1 MSSEH
6 VADSGVVCEV
16 NGSTVKVEVQRGS
29 GCKSCQMRGFC
40 FSKNTPAVF
49 TLSSALPLQVGD
61 RVELDISA
69 KDRILASLII
79 FVMPIAFL
87 FGAFLVAQLFF
98 GELIS
103 IALAFAAM
111 ALSFL
116 IIRYFD
122 RIFGDKFKVE
132 IVRKIEDTTE

>member
-16 NGSTVKVEVQRGS
+16 SGNTVKVEVQRGS

-49 TLSSALPLQVGD
+49 SLQSSQPLQVGD

-69 KDRILASLII
+69 SDRILASLII

-87 FGAFLVAQLFF
+87 FAAFLIAQIWFS
-98 GELIS
+98 ELLS
-103 IALAFAAM
+103 IALAFMAM

-116 IIRYFD
+116 LIRYFD
-122 RIFGDKFKVE
+122 RFFGDKFKVE

>member
-1 MSSEH
+1 MNSENI
-6 VADSGVVCEV
+6 ADSGVVSEV
-16 NGSTVKVEVQRGS
+16 KGFTVKVEVQRGS

-49 TLSSALPLQVGD
+49 TLESSLPLKVGD

-79 FVMPIAFL
+79 FVMPIVFL
-87 FGAFLVAQLFF
+87 FVAFIIAQLFF
-98 GELIS
+98 SELIS

-116 IIRYFD
+116 LIRYFD
-122 RIFGDKFKVE
+122 RYFGDKFKVE
-132 IVRKIEDTTE
+132 IVRKIEDTPE